1 MRYIWTAASIAA
13 VAAATVTT
21 AGAQTHVMRGGNST
35 VTMPTVTHTAPTVMQ
50 PSVTQTRGGTWS
62 NGGVRGGGQVRQWNG
77 QQGRWNGGRPN
88 GGRPNGGQW
97 TGGRPNGGQWNGGGQ
112 WSGGRWNGGQWHG
125 SRARWGGRI
134 DGRWSGGAYAPGGW
148 AAYRQPY
155 RGWALPSYWFAP
167 SFFITDYSAYG
178 LGAPPVGYNW
188 TRYYDDAVLVDGRG
202 RVYDSVGGLDWN
214 RYEGGY
220 AYDDA
225 YDDGARYYAD
235 GVDDDYAPRGVD
247 DRRYDQR
254 RDSGVGGAVIG
265 GVVGEVAG
273 NVIAGRGNRLPG
285 TIVGAGVGAVA
296 GAAIDR
302 AEDRGR
308 RYDDRGAPYGYPDR
322 GPPLPPR
329 GYAPG
334 PGYAPGYAPGPG
346 YPPPHIVHNGG
357 GYQTQVFSSGGY
369 GYGYYGGT
377 TTTVTVLPTTTT
389 TTETITVYDDVQ
401 TRARTWRAPARPT
414 KVLRRTP
421 SKILNRNCNC

>member
-13 VAAATVTT
+13 VAAATATM
-21 AGAQTHVMRGGNST
+21 ASAQTHVVRGGNST
-35 VTMPTVTHTAPTVMQ
+35 VTMPTVTHIAPTVMR
-50 PSVTQTRGGTWS
+50 PSVTQTRGGTWN
-62 NGGVRGGGQVRQWNG
+62 NGGVRGGGQVRPWSG
-77 QQGRWNGGRPN
+77 QQGRWN
-88 GGRPNGGQW
+88 
-97 TGGRPNGGQWNGGGQ
+97 GGRPNGGQWNGGGQ
-112 WSGGRWNGGQWHG
+112 WSGGRWNGGQWNG

-134 DGRWSGGAYAPGGW
+134 NGRWSGGAYAPGGW

-167 SFFITDYSAYG
+167 TFFITDYSAYG

-202 RVYDSVGGLDWN
+202 RVYDNVSGLDWN
-214 RYEGGY
+214 RYEGGL
-220 AYDDA
+220 A
-225 YDDGARYYAD
+225 YDDGGYDDGDRYYAN
-235 GVDDDYAPRGVD
+235 GVDDDYGPRGVD
-247 DRRYDQR
+247 GR
-254 RDSGVGGAVIG
+254 RDNGVGGAVIG
-265 GVVGEVAG
+265 GVVGGVAG

-302 AEDRGR
+302 AEDRAQNRGR

-322 GPPLPPR
+322 GPPPPPV
-329 GYAPG
+329 GYGPG
-334 PGYAPGYAPGPG
+334 PGYPPGPGYGPGPG
-346 YPPPHIVHNGG
+346 YPPPPIGHHGG
-357 GYQTQVFSSGGY
+357 GYTTQVYSAGGYGYGY

-389 TTETITVYDDVQ
+389 TTETITVYDDVR
-401 TRARTWRAPARPT
+401 TRARTWRKPVYRPT